1 MAIIFNPLEFSS
13 ALSIICDPDP
23 AGKIPWFLGSAWEP
37 SVEALPPVGWCHGR
51 QSLKSIIPR

>member
-23 AGKIPWFLGSAWEP
+23 AGKILFL
-37 SVEALPPVGWCHGR
+37 LVGKTLIVC
-51 QSLKSIIPR
+51 